1 MNCIMFFWG
10 LHLCLFKELLLF
22 IELFLNVEIHRLIVD
37 EH

>member
-1 MNCIMFFWG
+1 MHNVFLVIAP
-10 LHLCLFKELLLF
+10 LFIYRILLF

>member
-1 MNCIMFFWG
+1 MYNVLLGIAP
-10 LHLCLFKELLLF
+10 LFIYKILLF